1 LIETALSVGKI
12 IKTLVQP
19 NKKIK
24 METITFDKLLL
35 KTAFCC
41 MASDGKIVPKEVK
54 KIKELCAESPLF
66 IDFDFGKEINIL
78 RAKIN
83 ERGSEF
89 IKYYFDLL
97 NNTELSED
105 EELSIIEFAIKTI
118 NADEVIEYSEIK
130 FFKAMRKCLNITDE
144 IILSIYPD
152 LEFYLE
158 EDIHTGS
165 KLDKLINNYLG
176 SVELPQF
183 EHIKF
188 DI

>member
-1 LIETALSVGKI
+1 
-12 IKTLVQP
+12 
-19 NKKIK
+19 

-78 RAKIN
+78 RTKIN
-83 ERGSEF
+83 DRGSEF
-89 IKYYFDLL
+89 IQYYFELL
-97 NNTELSED
+97 NNTQLSKD
-105 EELSIIEFAIKTI
+105 EELNIIDFAIKTI

-130 FFKAMRKCLNITDE
+130 FFKAMRNCLTITDE
-144 IILSIYPD
+144 IILGVYPD

-158 EDIHTGS
+158 ADIHTGS
-165 KLDKLINNYLG
+165 KLDKLINNYLS

-183 EHIKF
+183 EIINL
-188 DI
+188 DNLDNE